1 MSATRDDRAR
11 DDRAGV
17 DRAGVDRRTV
27 AKSAAALAGLLL
39 LDGTRTAQARTAGGV
54 TVRLPAPTGPHRL
67 GVTTLHLVDR
77 HRRDPWDSAIPV
89 REVMVTVFY
98 PAGAV
103 AGFPVAPQMT
113 ADAAASFLETGH
125 RVRRE
130 LPETGVNWAATVTHA
145 HAGAP
150 ARPVPRPV
158 LLYSPGGGDPRTLG
172 TGTAEELASHGYV
185 VVTIDHPGDAGEVDF
200 PGATAY
206 REKVRQTVFRGDPRP
221 HADFFRTAIETRV
234 ADTRFVLDRLESLA
248 AGRNPDAAGRALPK
262 HLGRAL
268 DLRRVGAY
276 GHSAGGTTVAAALY
290 EDRRIDAAVTMEGY
304 LDHTPAVPGRAGEL
318 FPIAEHGADRPLLL
332 LGSGDFSDR
341 QALERS
347 WAPVLARSRGRAHRR
362 VLDGA
367 AHWVFSDYAAT
378 APQLQ
383 TAGLMSAEARTALV
397 GKLAPRTSIP
407 AVRGAVRAFFDRHL
421 RVC

>member
-185 VVTIDHPGDAGEVDF
+185 VVTIDHPGDAARSTSPARRRTGRRSGRPSSAVTPAPRGLLPHRDRD
-200 PGATAY
+200 PGRRHPLRPGPLGVPGGRTQP
-206 REKVRQTVFRGDPRP
+206 RRGRARAAEAPRP
-221 HADFFRTAIETRV
+221 G
-234 ADTRFVLDRLESLA
+234 SGPA
-248 AGRNPDAAGRALPK
+248 AGGCLRPLGGRHHGGRGPVRGPQDRRRRHHGGLSGPHTGRTRPGGRALP
-262 HLGRAL
+262 
-268 DLRRVGAY
+268 
-276 GHSAGGTTVAAALY
+276 
-290 EDRRIDAAVTMEGY
+290 DRRARCGPPAA
-304 LDHTPAVPGRAGEL
+304 PAG
-318 FPIAEHGADRPLLL
+318 F
-332 LGSGDFSDR
+332 GDFSDR